1 VDLYLIV
8 LSAMVALGAGVFLA
22 IQRDI
27 PAW

>member
-1 VDLYLIV
+1 MSTLIV